1 MFRRNGETSKSGCKG
16 EKNTVVVLLNHN
28 EAHSSNRPSKFSE
41 YGYHIRRTI
50 SRNGD
55 ISAARS
61 ELQKVIKEKEI
72 NQVLLMAPSSSLNGY
87 ADLLKLDLGRDIKV
101 KLAFEE
107 HIPLGE
113 RARIRDFL
121 GIPLH
126 LLKMRAIADVDK
138 TVKRV
143 FDVVVS
149 LFLIVVFLPVF
160 VVVAI
165 AIKLGSKG
173 DAVIFRQK
181 RALARGAKEFDFYKF
196 RSMDENADAI
206 KDKLL
211 QQNESNGAL
220 FKIKNDPRV
229 TKVGKFIRKWSI
241 DELPQL
247 FNVLKGDM
255 SLVGPRP
262 LPITDFDKLR
272 FDNYIQRYY
281 GLRANAKP
289 GITGLWQ
296 VSGRSRLN
304 FEQMV
309 LLDIYYIENHSFFF
323 DLEILLKTISAVIGR
338 NGAY

>member
-206 KDKLL
+206 KAKLL

-262 LPITDFDKLR
+262 LPIADFDKLR

>member
-1 MFRRNGETSKSGCKG
+1 MFRRNGETSKAGCKG

-28 EAHSSNRPSKFSE
+28 EAHSSNGLSKFSE
-41 YGYHIRRTI
+41 YGYHIQRTI

-61 ELQKVIKEKEI
+61 ELQKAIKEKEI

-107 HIPLGE
+107 YISLGE
-113 RARIRDFL
+113 RARIRDIL

-126 LLKMRAIADVDK
+126 LLKMRAIADVGK

-173 DAVIFRQK
+173 EAVIFKQK

-196 RSMDENADAI
+196 RSMDENADAM

-262 LPITDFDKLR
+262 LPSADFDKLS

-281 GLRANAKP
+281 SLRANAKP

-309 LLDIYYIENHSFFF
+309 LLDLYYIENHSFFF

-338 NGAY
+338 SGAY

>member
-1 MFRRNGETSKSGCKG
+1 M
-16 EKNTVVVLLNHN
+16 
-28 EAHSSNRPSKFSE
+28 
-41 YGYHIRRTI
+41 
-50 SRNGD
+50 
-55 ISAARS
+55 RS
-61 ELQKVIKEKEI
+61 
-72 NQVLLMAPSSSLNGY
+72 
-87 ADLLKLDLGRDIKV
+87 
-101 KLAFEE
+101 
-107 HIPLGE
+107 
-113 RARIRDFL
+113 
-121 GIPLH
+121 
-126 LLKMRAIADVDK
+126 IADAGK

-173 DAVIFRQK
+173 GAVIFKQK

-196 RSMDENADAI
+196 RSMDENADAM
-206 KDKLL
+206 KDRLF

-262 LPITDFDKLR
+262 LPIADFDKLS

-281 GLRANAKP
+281 SLRANAKP
-289 GITGLWQ
+289 GVTGLWQ
-296 VSGRSRLN
+296 VSGRSRLS

-309 LLDIYYIENHSFFF
+309 LLDLYYVENQSFLF
-323 DLEILLKTISAVIGR
+323 DLEILLKTIPAVIGGS
-338 NGAY
+338 GAY